1 MLSSLCKI
9 NFRCSLI
16 FPIRCHRQKSQQV
29 FSFLIPLTLFFI
41 HLKYHLPVAFT
52 VRVGNILAVL
62 NKREAFFFHFLLVR
76 PLFRRDFCAVQ
87 IAGAWLEA
95 EDPLVFQSSRYSS
108 LNSPQESETQE
119 MIYPDFCS
127 VKLYFPCASSP
138 AALALAFRITI
149 FHSAG

>member
-1 MLSSLCKI
+1 M
-9 NFRCSLI
+9 
-16 FPIRCHRQKSQQV
+16 
-29 FSFLIPLTLFFI
+29 
-41 HLKYHLPVAFT
+41 AFT